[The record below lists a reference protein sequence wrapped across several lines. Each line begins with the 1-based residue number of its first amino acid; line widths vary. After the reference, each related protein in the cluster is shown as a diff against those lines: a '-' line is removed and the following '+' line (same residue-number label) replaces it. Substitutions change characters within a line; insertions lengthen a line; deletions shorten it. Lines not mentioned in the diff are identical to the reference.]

1 VKYETE
7 KKESQIELL
16 GKEAALQ
23 ALQLQNDRLQIDRQ
37 RFALAQSQLL
47 LTEADLQIAKSS
59 LQLANQE
66 ERILLQQIDSAQR
79 VRTLQETKRKTE
91 LQALQ
96 LRNRELEVR
105 QRNAVILGL
114 AVILVLGGLLAW
126 SVQRRSRLAA
136 AALDAS
142 WKEKK
147 PELDSLFSPLVAP
160 LERLRRFCQRG
171 YEQQVE
177 LKCHCGCVLGCP
189 LFTLGAEVCNQ
200 EEALHKK
207 IKEILV
213 QYHTYIESAIR
224 DAHAQG
230 LIDAPDPAAKA
241 RMLFAYSEGLL
252 TQARILNDA
261 EVLREMADGVMGILG
276 VKKDQRQAA

>member
-1 VKYETE
+1 MGRSSDA
-7 KKESQIELL
+7 KERLM
-16 GKEAALQ
+16 AA
-23 ALQLQNDRLQIDRQ
+23 
-37 RFALAQSQLL
+37 
-47 LTEADLQIAKSS
+47 
-59 LQLANQE
+59 
-66 ERILLQQIDSAQR
+66 
-79 VRTLQETKRKTE
+79 VTE
-91 LQALQ
+91 LIWHGSYGSTTIDQICDKAGVKKGSFYYFF
-96 LRNRELEVR
+96 E
-105 QRNAVILGL
+105 
-114 AVILVLGGLLAW
+114 
-126 SVQRRSRLAA
+126 SKSDLAA
-136 AALDAS
+136 AALES
-142 WKEKK
+142 TWQEKK
-147 PELDSLFSPLVAP
+147 PELDAIFSPTVPP
-160 LERLRRFCQRG
+160 LERLRKFCQRG

-207 IKEILV
+207 IKEILG

-261 EVLREMADGVMGILG
+261 EVLREMAEGVMGILG
-276 VKKDQRQAA
+276 VKKDARKAA

>member
-1 VKYETE
+1 MGRSSDA
-7 KKESQIELL
+7 KERLM
-16 GKEAALQ
+16 EA
-23 ALQLQNDRLQIDRQ
+23 
-37 RFALAQSQLL
+37 
-47 LTEADLQIAKSS
+47 
-59 LQLANQE
+59 
-66 ERILLQQIDSAQR
+66 
-79 VRTLQETKRKTE
+79 VTE
-91 LQALQ
+91 LIWHGSYGSTTIDQICEKAGVKKGSFYYFYDSKS
-96 LRNRELEVR
+96 E
-105 QRNAVILGL
+105 
-114 AVILVLGGLLAW
+114 
-126 SVQRRSRLAA
+126 LAA
-136 AALDAS
+136 EALDTN
-142 WKEKK
+142 WQQRK
-147 PELDSLFSPLVAP
+147 PEMDELFSPLVPP

-171 YEQQVE
+171 YEKQVE

-230 LIDAPDPAAKA
+230 LIDAPDPASKA

-276 VKKDQRQAA
+276 VKQDQRQAA